1 MARIFVLV
9 LFLVG
14 FLPGA
19 WSQPVAEVIDIPTRP
34 GVTQRFLYAT
44 PAAPQATVVLIAG
57 GHGGLQLSPS
67 GGIRWGADNFVVRTR
82 DLYVQQGLAFAVVD
96 APSDRQ
102 SKPFLS
108 GYRQT
113 AEHVA
118 DIKAVIAWLRAKNSG
133 PVWLVGTSMGTLST
147 AFVATQLS
155 TKEGGPD
162 GVVLTSSILEGSMGL
177 RPVQSMPLEQI
188 TARVLVVHHEEDGCK
203 YCPFSATGSLM
214 GKLVATPRKAL
225 LSFKGGEDRGDP
237 CYEWAHHGFNGQE
250 KEVVQAIA
258 DWIKAR

>member
-1 MARIFVLV
+1 MARIFILGW
-9 LFLVG
+9 FLMG
-14 FLPGA
+14 LLPVA
-19 WSQPVAEVIDIPTRP
+19 WSQSAPQVVDIPTRP
-34 GVTQRFLYAT
+34 GVTQRFLYQSP
-44 PAAPQATVVLIAG
+44 PAPRAAVVLIAG
-57 GHGGLQLSPS
+57 GHGGLQITSAGS
-67 GGIRWGADNFVVRTR
+67 FRWGADNFVVRTR

-102 SKPFLS
+102 SKPYLS

-118 DIKAVIAWLRAKNSG
+118 DIKAVIVWLRAKNPG

-147 AFVATQLS
+147 AYVATQLS
-155 TKEGGPD
+155 IKDGGPD
-162 GVVLTSSILEGSMGL
+162 GVVLTSSILDGSMGL
-177 RPVQSMPLEQI
+177 RPVQAMPLEQI
-188 TARVLVVHHEEDGCK
+188 TAPVLVVHHEEDGCK

-225 LSFKGGEDRGDP
+225 LSFKGGMESGDP
-237 CYEWAHHGFNGQE
+237 CYEWGYHGFNGQE
-250 KEVVQAIA
+250 AAVVQGIA